1 MRRIKARKDEI
12 AGRSRDGVAQWMRG
26 LANATVVAGEAHF
39 ESPRTVRVGK
49 RLLEAEQIFINVGG
63 RPSIPPLPG
72 IAEVPFLTS
81 ESMMD
86 VDVVPEHLAIVGGS
100 YIGLE
105 FAQMYR
111 RFGARATIIEKD
123 SRLIPREDGDISSA
137 VQDILEA

>member
-1 MRRIKARKDEI
+1 
-12 AGRSRDGVAQWMRG
+12 
-26 LANATVVAGEAHF
+26 
-39 ESPRTVRVGK
+39 
-49 RLLEAEQIFINVGG
+49 
-63 RPSIPPLPG
+63 

-111 RFGARATIIEKD
+111 RFGARVTIIEKD
-123 SRLIPREDGDISSA
+123 SRLIPREDEDISSA
-137 VQDILEA
+137 VQDILEAEGIDVRLNAKCIALSRRGARVEVGVDCLADTPAVDATQVLLAVGRVPNTDSLALDRAGVATDARGYI